1 MTSQPYR
8 ECNWPSSAG
17 KPRCPQFLYP
27 MKPVTRMGYGQIAA
41 LGAKLP
47 ELLTAPNNRH
57 EKGPGA
63 SA

>member
-1 MTSQPYR
+1 
-8 ECNWPSSAG
+8 
-17 KPRCPQFLYP
+17 